1 MMLQYSKGYE
11 TFHFPWRRKLKRNI
25 LAKSFLDKEVFLGDN
40 ASDWFQGELVGWV
53 GGGAFPKNTNSRD
66 MLSTDSC
73 LLISSI

>member
-1 MMLQYSKGYE
+1 M
-11 TFHFPWRRKLKRNI
+11 
-25 LAKSFLDKEVFLGDN
+25 
-40 ASDWFQGELVGWV
+40 GWV